1 MKSREQGVALLVVL
15 LILSLMVT
23 IAAAIAERNGR
34 TFWRTVAQLDQLQ
47 AKWDGY
53 SAEEMAIQI
62 LQRSRQA
69 SPRKT
74 HLAQNWAQSELQFET
89 GGGDVRGRIV
99 DAQACFNLNAIN
111 YGAVDLAGVPY
122 AARIFQQ
129 LLINLQVDII
139 QARQVTAALRD
150 WIDRDD
156 EQLRGGLK
164 TRCIWGWSPP
174 ILRPANRC
182 RTSVSCA
189 SSGE

>member
-111 YGAVDLAGVPY
+111 YGAVD
-122 AARIFQQ
+122 
-129 LLINLQVDII
+129 
-139 QARQVTAALRD
+139 
-150 WIDRDD
+150 
-156 EQLRGGLK
+156 
-164 TRCIWGWSPP
+164 
-174 ILRPANRC
+174 
-182 RTSVSCA
+182 
-189 SSGE
+189 